1 MFWNVYWTHWMC
13 FAMFLTCLVRSTISF
28 YSDIQWTEV
37 DSSIVSSH
45 INTFY
50 FTSQINHVSHQRYSV
65 QFLQIPTAE
74 TIAVSKHTIPFL
86 RVYYFLLW
94 KMDILEKY
102 FPHYLWRVGWC
113 GHHQLEFGQIYGEKF
128 QRFIDS
134 LVFYWRTSCFYW
146 CQTPRIAAGA
156 CHGA

>member
-1 MFWNVYWTHWMC
+1 MFWKAYWTHWMC
-13 FAMFLTCLVRSTISF
+13 FAIFLTCLVQSLIF
-28 YSDIQWTEV
+28 FIQIFSGQKWTAA
-37 DSSIVSSH
+37 SYHLIWNIFIHFQS
-45 INTFY
+45 
-50 FTSQINHVSHQRYSV
+50 NHVSHQRYSI
-65 QFLQIPTAE
+65 QFLQIRIAE
-74 TIAVSKHTIPFL
+74 TIAVSEHSFPFL
-86 RVYYFLLW
+86 RVYYSLLR

-102 FPHYLWRVGWC
+102 FPLYLWRVGWC

-156 CHGA
+156 CHGV